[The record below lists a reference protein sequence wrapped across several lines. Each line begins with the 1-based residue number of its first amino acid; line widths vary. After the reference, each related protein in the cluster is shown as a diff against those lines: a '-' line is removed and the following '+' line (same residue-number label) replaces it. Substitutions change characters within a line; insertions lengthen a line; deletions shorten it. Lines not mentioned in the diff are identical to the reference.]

1 MGSHEPAEG
10 PDEAVSRPSA
20 PATRRDLLKAGTGLA
35 ASLAGASAALT
46 TPAIARETIDL
57 PKAPNI
63 IVLMTDQERHHM
75 AGGLGGKESARAATA
90 EEPRPLL
97 QPRLYGGLPML
108 AVARADDDRSV
119 LTGES
124 CDPDAPLARLGA
136 AKPPAEYCL
145 AAQGEG
151 RLRGGLEG
159 QMALELCRQRP
170 IGNGGEDWTADDI
183 RATQENFGWSGWNP
197 PDAGNAI
204 ETRQPTEFGTFNGL
218 ATLGGA
224 NPDNDGRYIM
234 GPTPGARSQTPG
246 FGESVVDFLKNRAPG
261 SASRFACSYRWST
274 RTTSMSTRP
283 VGRRRATGMRTLPIS
298 VSSCRPTTATTS

>member
-1 MGSHEPAEG
+1 MTTGRFSPVNRVTQTLLWPG
-10 PDEAVSRPSA
+10 LVQQSRQPNIAS
-20 PATRRDLLKAGTGLA
+20 LLKEKAGYEVVGKGKWHLSYA
-35 ASLAGASAALT
+35 ANAA
-46 TPAIARETIDL
+46 
-57 PKAPNI
+57 
-63 IVLMTDQERHHM
+63 
-75 AGGLGGKESARAATA
+75 
-90 EEPRPLL
+90 
-97 QPRLYGGLPML
+97 
-108 AVARADDDRSV
+108 
-119 LTGES
+119 
-124 CDPDAPLARLGA
+124 
-136 AKPPAEYCL
+136 
-145 AAQGEG
+145 
-151 RLRGGLEG
+151 
-159 QMALELCRQRP
+159 

-183 RATQENFGWSGWNP
+183 RAMQENFGWSGWNP

-234 GPTPGARSQTPG
+234 GPTPGARGQTPG